1 MATTVYLIRHGET
14 DWNASGRWQGQADV
28 PLNATGVQQAQL
40 LAQRLQRE
48 RITADAIY
56 SSDLERA
63 YRTAWYVGDALKVA
77 VQLLP
82 PLREM
87 DVGEW
92 SGKSEQEIRAQYPEA
107 TAILDRHED
116 RPRGGGETWGLFSHR
131 VQATVQAMVAQHPNS
146 TIIMV
151 THGGAI
157 RVMLE
162 YMRDTYGATV
172 PARGERRIRNT
183 SITMLRC
190 HSYAWEL
197 LAAVDATHLAGMEV
211 HALAESPPEMQH

>member
-1 MATTVYLIRHGET
+1 MTTTVYLIRHGET

-48 RITADAIY
+48 GVTANAIY

-63 YRTAWYVGDALKVA
+63 YRTAWYIGDVLKVA

-92 SGKSEQEIRAQYPEA
+92 SGKSEHEIRSQYPEA
-107 TAILDRHED
+107 AAILDRHED
-116 RPRGGGETWGLFSHR
+116 RPRGGGETWALFSHR
-131 VQATVQAMVAQHPNS
+131 VQATVRAMVAQHPSS

-162 YMRDTYGATV
+162 YMRETYGAAV
-172 PARGERRIRNT
+172 PSRGEGRIRNT
-183 SITMLRC
+183 SITVLRC
-190 HSYAWEL
+190 HSYVWEL
-197 LAAVDATHLAGMEV
+197 TTTLDASHLAGMAV
-211 HALAESPPEMQH
+211 HELAESPPEMQH